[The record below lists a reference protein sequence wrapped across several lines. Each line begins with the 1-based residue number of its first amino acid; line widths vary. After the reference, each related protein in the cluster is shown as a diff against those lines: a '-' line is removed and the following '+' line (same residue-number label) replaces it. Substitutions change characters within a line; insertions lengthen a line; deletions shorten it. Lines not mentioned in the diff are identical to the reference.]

1 MPFVGQQPKLTG
13 DFTVTGRSSNTV
25 VEVARAAFTV
35 TTRSG
40 SVEIGVA

>member
-1 MPFVGQQPKLTG
+1 MPFIGEQPKLSG

-25 VEVARAAFTV
+25 IEVAIATFTV